1 MTQEDWN
8 KAEEFLEG
16 YMIDLTYD
24 IVTRKRKL
32 KDLINSDEEVILSY
46 DPFAQGETDQSWL
59 LQDMIDYYVEYEE
72 YEKCAKLLKL
82 KIKVDKGL
90 LDLSDII
97 YLKDEHFI
105 TAEQEIMIQN
115 LIKDLTDNSY
125 NKN

>member
-105 TAEQEIMIQN
+105 TAEQELMIQN

>member
-72 YEKCAKLLKL
+72 YEKCAKLLKM

-105 TAEQEIMIQN
+105 TAEQELMIQN

>member
-115 LIKDLTDNSY
+115 LIKDLTDTEE
-125 NKN
+125 KD

>member
-97 YLKDEHFI
+97 YLKDQHFI
-105 TAEQEIMIQN
+105 TAEQELMIQN